1 MIKGIAEV
9 FAYFLNRS
17 LIKSIYMPLVYG
29 KSMFAAVQDI
39 LKSKLASIASI
50 KECYQL
56 GKLIYTVWNKKYP
69 EINNLMKLVNTVG
82 WFAAFLDKPVRYR
95 NILITSVQDYME
107 QEEIHVWVYDRK
119 KKKRHKIS
127 LAMPSTN
134 RDKRKTLRATFAN
147 YIHQLDSTIAS
158 LVIGKCSVK

>member
-1 MIKGIAEV
+1 
-9 FAYFLNRS
+9 
-17 LIKSIYMPLVYG
+17 
-29 KSMFAAVQDI
+29 
-39 LKSKLASIASI
+39 
-50 KECYQL
+50 
-56 GKLIYTVWNKKYP
+56 
-69 EINNLMKLVNTVG
+69 MKLVNTVG

-119 KKKRHKIS
+119 KNKRHKIS